1 VRSCAAAETIGPL
14 KDVIVPARGGKQTAG
29 KTRKRVNLP
38 VIPETVLEEAARMFL
53 EQGYYRTRMQDIA
66 DSFGVTH
73 AALYYHFRNK
83 QDILAQINVRAIRKL
98 LDGAESILA
107 TEMPPTEKFLALIRQ
122 HMEYVA
128 TNPAFVGTF
137 LEHDLEIP
145 PAHLARI
152 TRMRRAYTQILIDL
166 YEEARADGSVPAIDS
181 KVAVSL
187 LLGACNWIYRW
198 YEPDRALSPE
208 QLVEQGM
215 ILLSRIAVG

>member
-1 VRSCAAAETIGPL
+1 MR
-14 KDVIVPARGGKQTAG
+14 
-29 KTRKRVNLP
+29 LP

-83 QDILAQINVRAIRKL
+83 QDILAQINVRAIRQL
-98 LDGAESILA
+98 LDGAQEVLA
-107 TEMPPTEKFLALIRQ
+107 TDRPVTEKFLTLIRQ

-128 TNPAFVGTF
+128 TNPAFVATF

-145 PAHLARI
+145 PRLLARI
-152 TRMRRAYTQILIDL
+152 TRMRREYTQILVGL
-166 YEEARADGSVPAIDS
+166 YEDARAQHEVPSIDS
-181 KVAVSL
+181 TVAVSL

-198 YEPDRALSPE
+198 YEPDRVLSPE
-208 QLVEQGM
+208 ELVEQGM
-215 ILLSRIAVG
+215 TLLSRITAT